1 MHGRLRPRG
10 RLRLWFFTHVFFWKW
25 LAMAQERPRF
35 SANLFDETNTSYRS
49 DVCDWQSKLWR
60 NEIIM
65 PNAFKGL
72 ELNVGITYYNTN
84 LERIIFI

>member
-1 MHGRLRPRG
+1 
-10 RLRLWFFTHVFFWKW
+10 
-25 LAMAQERPRF
+25 MARIGTRKAEIF
-35 SANLFDETNTSYRS
+35 GYSFDETNTSYHS
-49 DVCDWQSKLWR
+49 DVCDRQSKLWR